1 MNMPEEENGMD
12 ELLKLQRQFTRQ
24 QEEHDDRKRQQEE
37 QGKKAQGVLK
47 GLKDL
52 QFSMTIEQLKS
63 IAKPEII
70 REVNDLQ
77 NKPDTEDLRKM
88 ISRLG
93 DEMEHELESV
103 ATVNPEAKSTV
114 DSMRVLNILIDLYF
128 SLQ

>member
-1 MNMPEEENGMD
+1 MTDEENGMD

-24 QEEHDDRKRQQEE
+24 QEEHNDRKRQQEE

-63 IAKPEII
+63 VATPEII
-70 REVNDLQ
+70 KEVNTLK
-77 NKPDTEDLRKM
+77 NRPDTEDLRKM
-88 ISRLG
+88 ISKLC
-93 DEMEHELESV
+93 DDMELQLESI
-103 ATVNPEAKSTV
+103 AAANPEVKATV
-114 DSMRVLNILIDLYF
+114 DSMRVLNILMDLYF

>member
-1 MNMPEEENGMD
+1 MTDEENGMD
-12 ELLKLQRQFTRQ
+12 ELLKLQQQFTRQ
-24 QEEHDDRKRQQEE
+24 QEDHDDRKRQQEE

-63 IAKPEII
+63 IATPEII
-70 REVNDLQ
+70 EEVNALKNRPNTD
-77 NKPDTEDLRKM
+77 DLRKM

-93 DEMEHELESV
+93 DDMEQKLESI
-103 ATVNPEAKSTV
+103 AAANPKAKPTV
-114 DSMRVLNILIDLYF
+114 DSMRVLSILIDLYF

>member
-1 MNMPEEENGMD
+1 MTDEENGMD
-12 ELLKLQRQFTRQ
+12 ELLKLQQQFTRQ

-63 IAKPEII
+63 IATPEII
-70 REVNDLQ
+70 EEVNALKNRPNTD
-77 NKPDTEDLRKM
+77 DLRKM

-93 DEMEHELESV
+93 DDMEHELESI
-103 ATVNPEAKSTV
+103 AAANPEAKPTV
-114 DSMRVLNILIDLYF
+114 DSMRVLNILMDLYF

>member
-1 MNMPEEENGMD
+1 MTDEENGMD
-12 ELLKLQRQFTRQ
+12 ELLKLQQQFSRQ

-63 IAKPEII
+63 IATPEII
-70 REVNDLQ
+70 EEVNALKNRPNTD
-77 NKPDTEDLRKM
+77 DLRKM
-88 ISRLG
+88 ISRLC
-93 DEMEHELESV
+93 DDMEHQLESI
-103 ATVNPEAKSTV
+103 AAANPEAKPTV
-114 DSMRVLNILIDLYF
+114 DSMRVLNILMDLYF

>member
-1 MNMPEEENGMD
+1 MTDEENGMD
-12 ELLKLQRQFTRQ
+12 ELLKLQQQFTRQ

-37 QGKKAQGVLK
+37 QGKKAQGVLR

-63 IAKPEII
+63 IATPGII
-70 REVNDLQ
+70 EEVNALK
-77 NKPDTEDLRKM
+77 NRPNTEDLRKM

-93 DEMEHELESV
+93 DDMEHELESI
-103 ATVNPEAKSTV
+103 AAANPEAKPMV
-114 DSMRVLNILIDLYF
+114 DSMRTLNILMDLYF

>member
-1 MNMPEEENGMD
+1 MDMTEEENGMD
-12 ELLKLQRQFTRQ
+12 ELLKLQQQFTRQ

-37 QGKKAQGVLK
+37 QGRKAQGVLK

-70 REVNDLQ
+70 EEVNTLR

-88 ISRLG
+88 ISRLC
-93 DEMEHELESV
+93 DDMEQELEAIAAAS
-103 ATVNPEAKSTV
+103 PEAKPTV

-128 SLQ
+128 SL

>member
-1 MNMPEEENGMD
+1 MTDEENGMD
-12 ELLKLQRQFTRQ
+12 ELLKLQQQFTRQ

-63 IAKPEII
+63 IATPEII
-70 REVNDLQ
+70 EEVNALKNRPNTD
-77 NKPDTEDLRKM
+77 DLRKM
-88 ISRLG
+88 ISKLG
-93 DEMEHELESV
+93 DDMEHELESI
-103 ATVNPEAKSTV
+103 AAANPEAKPTV
-114 DSMRVLNILIDLYF
+114 DSMRVLNILMDLYF